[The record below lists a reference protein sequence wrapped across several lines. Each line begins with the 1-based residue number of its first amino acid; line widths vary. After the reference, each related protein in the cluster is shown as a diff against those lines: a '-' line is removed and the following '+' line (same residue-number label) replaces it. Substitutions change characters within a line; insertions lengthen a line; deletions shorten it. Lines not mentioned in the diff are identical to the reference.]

1 MRHRSLAQ
9 GITVFVAVAMPLFVS
24 LVGLALDAG
33 HLYAVHTDLQA
44 LADAAAR
51 AGAAQLDTTGGGALR
66 SESGNPPQLDPAAAE
81 AAATAYAVYQG
92 VEPVSVVA
100 DVQQVAVQ
108 VGQTVWPPDG
118 ADGLPTCLAHKL
130 ALDRG
135 APRGPPAG
143 GCHHR

>member
-44 LADAAAR
+44 VADAAAR

-66 SESGNPPQLDPAAAE
+66 SESGNPPERCCRCAA
-81 AAATAYAVYQG
+81 G
-92 VEPVSVVA
+92 CCP
-100 DVQQVAVQ
+100 
-108 VGQTVWPPDG
+108 GWPDG

-135 APRGPPAG
+135 ARRGPPAG